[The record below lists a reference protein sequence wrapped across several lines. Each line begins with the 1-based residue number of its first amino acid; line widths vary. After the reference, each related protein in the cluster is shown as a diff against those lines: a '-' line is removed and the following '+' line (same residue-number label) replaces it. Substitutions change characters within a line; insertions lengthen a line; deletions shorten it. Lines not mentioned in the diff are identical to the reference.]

1 MVRAWLLVGGAAAVL
16 AGCGGS
22 TDADR
27 AASASVAAGAT
38 GLEAGGAKP
47 DDFAPPQPALGSGLD
62 RIALLTA
69 ALDDDPGQ
77 EQIAAFRPTGS
88 MDGPIRVGVIDYQ
101 DDGVSW
107 RMIWEA
113 ETQALDPDTLQI
125 AMIDLVDDPAPEIV
139 VRGTAGSDRQTLDA
153 YQLVPAAQ
161 GAATQGAAKQGVAKQ
176 GVEGFRTI
184 ARIAVHGTLTIED
197 PGGGRHAGG
206 EERGEDAAALPLVA
220 YVKAPDSES
229 GLDLLRLTYGWDT
242 ERARYV
248 LLRTEPVSAPADPES
263 RLLALYSTPGVD
275 PYEAFLAGPWYRDDP
290 SGPDD
295 AGGPRELIVFAP
307 DERLIS
313 IYDGE
318 ILEQLEWVASH
329 RPLLAHLDVWT
340 RNLAIE
346 VIARTFGIEAQSAA
360 EIRIQVRGHDPYAGV
375 SSRTYRR
382 LTPAAQE
389 TLLAARIPA
398 PVAILSGHYRSADGL
413 SLEFLGDRFVWADG
427 AQVFE
432 GGFALRGRLLS
443 MKIIGPR
450 GTHRGY
456 LSFLIDYAEESSS
469 DGVERSLRLT
479 PVGPDSPRAPAAGAK
494 VLHLHQ
500 VQPVTDRS
508 RRDTE

>member
-16 AGCGGS
+16 AGCGGA
-22 TDADR
+22 TDADK
-27 AASASVAAGAT
+27 AASGSVAAGAT

-47 DDFAPPQPALGSGLD
+47 DDLAPPQPALGSGLD
-62 RIALLTA
+62 QIALLTA

-161 GAATQGAAKQGVAKQ
+161 GAAAQGAATQGA
-176 GVEGFRTI
+176 EGFRTI

-263 RLLALYSTPGVD
+263 PLLALYSTPGVD

-295 AGGPRELIVFAP
+295 AGSPRELIVFAP

-313 IYDGE
+313 LYDGE

-360 EIRIQVRGHDPYAGV
+360 KIRIQVRGHDPYAGV

-427 AQVFE
+427 GQVFE

>member
-1 MVRAWLLVGGAAAVL
+1 MVRAWLLAGGAAAVL
-16 AGCGGS
+16 AGCGGA

-27 AASASVAAGAT
+27 AASASIATGST

-77 EQIAAFRPTGS
+77 EQIAAFRRAGS
-88 MDGPIRVGVIDYQ
+88 VDDPIRVGVIDYQ

-125 AMIDLVDDPAPEIV
+125 ALVDLIADPTPEIV

-153 YQLVPAAQ
+153 YQIVPAPQ
-161 GAATQGAAKQGVAKQ
+161 GAATQGAANQG
-176 GVEGFRTI
+176 GEGFRPI

-206 EERGEDAAALPLVA
+206 AERGEDAAALPVVA

-248 LLRTEPVSAPADPES
+248 LRRTEPVSAPADPES

-360 EIRIQVRGHDPYAGV
+360 EIRIQVRGHDPYAGG

-427 AQVFE
+427 GQVFE

-479 PVGPDSPRAPAAGAK
+479 PVGPDSPRAPAGGAK

>member
-16 AGCGGS
+16 AGCGGA

-27 AASASVAAGAT
+27 AASVSVAAGAT
-38 GLEAGGAKP
+38 GLEAGAAKP
-47 DDFAPPQPALGSGLD
+47 DGFAPPQPVLGSGLD
-62 RIALLTA
+62 QIALLTG

-77 EQIAAFRPTGS
+77 EQIAAFRRAGS
-88 MDGPIRVGVIDYQ
+88 VDGPIRVGVIDYQ

-125 AMIDLVDDPAPEIV
+125 ALVDLVADPAPEIV

-153 YQLVPAAQ
+153 YQIVPAPQ
-161 GAATQGAAKQGVAKQ
+161 GAANQGAANQSA
-176 GVEGFRTI
+176 EGFRPI
-184 ARIAVHGTLTIED
+184 ARIAVHGTLTIDD

-206 EERGEDAAALPLVA
+206 EQRDEDAAALPLVA

-229 GLDLLRLTYGWDT
+229 GLDLLRLTYGWDA
-242 ERARYV
+242 ESARYV
-248 LLRTEPVSAPADPES
+248 LLRTEPVRAPADPES

-275 PYEAFLAGPWYRDDP
+275 PYEAFLAGPWYRYDP
-290 SGPDD
+290 SNPDD

-318 ILEQLEWVASH
+318 ILAQLEWVASH

-375 SSRTYRR
+375 SPRTYRR

-398 PVAILSGHYRSADGL
+398 PVAVLSGHYRSADGL

-427 AQVFE
+427 EQVFE

-469 DGVERSLRLT
+469 DRVERSLRLT
-479 PVGPDSPRAPAAGAK
+479 PVGPDPPRPPAVGAK

>member
-1 MVRAWLLVGGAAAVL
+1 MRAWLLVGGAAAVL
-16 AGCGGS
+16 AGCGGA

-27 AASASVAAGAT
+27 ATPVSVAAGAT

-47 DDFAPPQPALGSGLD
+47 DDFAPPEPALGSGLD
-62 RIALLTA
+62 RIALLTG

-77 EQIAAFRPTGS
+77 EQIAAFRHAGS
-88 MDGPIRVGVIDYQ
+88 VDDPIRVGVIDYQ

-125 AMIDLVDDPAPEIV
+125 ALVDLVADPAPEIV

-153 YQLVPAAQ
+153 YQIVPASQ
-161 GAATQGAAKQGVAKQ
+161 GAANQGAANQGA
-176 GVEGFRTI
+176 EGFRPI
-184 ARIAVHGTLTIED
+184 ARIAVHGTLTID
-197 PGGGRHAGG
+197 DSGGGRHAGG
-206 EERGEDAAALPLVA
+206 EQRGEDSAALPLVA
-220 YVKAPDSES
+220 YVQAPESES
-229 GLDLLRLTYGWDT
+229 GLDLLRLTYGWDP

-275 PYEAFLAGPWYRDDP
+275 PYEAFLAGPWYRYDP
-290 SGPDD
+290 SNPDD

-313 IYDGE
+313 IYDDE

-375 SSRTYRR
+375 SPRTYRR

-389 TLLAARIPA
+389 ALLAARIPA
-398 PVAILSGHYRSADGL
+398 PVAVLSGHYRSADGL

-427 AQVFE
+427 EQVFE
-432 GGFALRGRLLS
+432 GGFAVRGRLLS
-443 MKIIGPR
+443 MKIIGPH

-469 DGVERSLRLT
+469 DRVERSLRLT
-479 PVGPDSPRAPAAGAK
+479 PVGPDPPRAPAGGAK

>member
-1 MVRAWLLVGGAAAVL
+1 MRAWLLVGGAAAVL
-16 AGCGGS
+16 AGCGGA

-27 AASASVAAGAT
+27 ATSVSVAAGAT
-38 GLEAGGAKP
+38 GLEAGAAKP
-47 DDFAPPQPALGSGLD
+47 DDFAPPEPALGPGLD
-62 RIALLTA
+62 RIALLTG

-77 EQIAAFRPTGS
+77 EQIAAFRHAGS
-88 MDGPIRVGVIDYQ
+88 VDDPIRVGVIDYQ

-107 RMIWEA
+107 RMIWET

-125 AMIDLVDDPAPEIV
+125 ALVDLVADPAPEIV

-153 YQLVPAAQ
+153 YQIVPAPQ
-161 GAATQGAAKQGVAKQ
+161 GAANPGA
-176 GVEGFRTI
+176 GFRPI
-184 ARIAVHGTLTIED
+184 ARIAVHGTLTID
-197 PGGGRHAGG
+197 APGGGRNAGG
-206 EERGEDAAALPLVA
+206 EQRGEDAAALPLVA
-220 YVKAPDSES
+220 YVQAPDSES
-229 GLDLLRLTYGWDT
+229 GLDLLRLTYGWDA
-242 ERARYV
+242 ESARYV
-248 LLRTEPVSAPADPES
+248 LLRTEPVRAPADPES

-275 PYEAFLAGPWYRDDP
+275 PYEAFLAGPWYRYDP
-290 SGPDD
+290 SNPDD

-375 SSRTYRR
+375 SPRTYRR

-398 PVAILSGHYRSADGL
+398 PVAVLSGHYRSADGL

-427 AQVFE
+427 EQVFE

-469 DGVERSLRLT
+469 DRVERSLRLT
-479 PVGPDSPRAPAAGAK
+479 PVGPDPARPPAVGAK